1 MSRNIAALVIILLGC
16 IWGTSYILIFQGL
29 KAFEPI
35 QVAGFRLVLATLV
48 MLPWVY
54 KYAIPRVNIGIISGK
69 DHLFLIL
76 SGFIGTGI
84 PSFLFSYAGKSI
96 PSALSGI
103 LTALTPMF
111 TVLMGRL
118 VFGELITR
126 KNMFGII
133 VGLTGVLTIFF
144 PALLKT
150 NVVPVFPA
158 MLALLAAI
166 MYGYNINLI
175 KYKLNHLPGMVK
187 TAFPFFYVAIPYFFI
202 LWYTGAFEKVAYGGP
217 EVWTAFGYLC
227 ILAILGSAVS
237 MILFNWIIKYTSP
250 VVASTNTFVIPMVA
264 TLWGIA
270 NKELLT
276 WNILAGLAI
285 IIVSLVIILRK
296 KQSQKLK

>member
-48 MLPWVY
+48 LLPWVY

-202 LWYTGAFEKVAYGGP
+202 
-217 EVWTAFGYLC
+217 C
-227 ILAILGSAVS
+227 
-237 MILFNWIIKYTSP
+237 
-250 VVASTNTFVIPMVA
+250 
-264 TLWGIA
+264 GIQG
-270 NKELLT
+270 LL
-276 WNILAGLAI
+276 
-285 IIVSLVIILRK
+285 RR
-296 KQSQKLK
+296 